1 MFKKTIL
8 TGIIG
13 AAMFVMLSAVPS
25 ANVFTTQAQA
35 AGTGCLPASIKSRLH
50 QIRKKFGKIRIVS
63 AHRPGARIAG
73 SGKRSYH
80 ASCRAVDFHP
90 PRGKYRAV
98 ANWLKK
104 VHKGGVGTYS
114 CGMHHIHIDNGPRV
128 RFHHCVNKHGSPL
141 RKGRKK
147 RYYSKKK
154 YKNKKR
160 YAKRK
165 SHQKHYSL
173 GAKHKSAKHKT
184 YYPAPKSVYKKT
196 YVIYN

>member
-35 AGTGCLPASIKSRLH
+35 ASTKCLPASLKKRLH
-50 QIRKKFGKIRIVS
+50 QMRKKFGRIRVIS
-63 AHRPGARIAG
+63 TYRPGARIAG
-73 SGKRSYH
+73 SGRPSYH

-98 ANWLKK
+98 VNWLRK
-104 VHKGGVGTYS
+104 VHNGGLGTYS

-128 RFHHCVNKHGSPL
+128 RFHKCVNRHGTPL

-154 YKNKKR
+154 YKHK
-160 YAKRK
+160 
-165 SHQKHYSL
+165 KHYSL
-173 GAKHKSAKHKT
+173 GAKHKT
-184 YYPAPKSVYKKT
+184 YHSAPKTVYQKT